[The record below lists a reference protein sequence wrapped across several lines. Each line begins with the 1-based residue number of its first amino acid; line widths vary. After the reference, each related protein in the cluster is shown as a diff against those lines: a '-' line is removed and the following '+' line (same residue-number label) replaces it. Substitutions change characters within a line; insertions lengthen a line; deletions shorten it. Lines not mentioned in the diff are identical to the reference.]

1 MVAFSYLLPLAAI
14 CNLAAALPPS
24 IQMLPNVKV
33 GNLANTFSFTDKYP
47 MANDANVPAHDP
59 NILETNG
66 AFYLFKGGVH
76 LPILRATDLNGP
88 WKEVGTVLK
97 NDSLIK
103 GHGNGHRPWAP
114 TTIEWKGQFYCFYAV
129 SGAGSRHSAIGV
141 ASTKDIEKG
150 WKDHG
155 TLFTTGDKN
164 QGTPFNE
171 TNAIDPSFVVDQNG
185 APFLN
190 YGSYW
195 NNIWQVP
202 LNDDLLSL
210 KNNTILRGGA
220 SKPTTTGQKSHTRT
234 TVHSETSSHASK
246 DHESHT
252 GPAVHAVTVT
262 QSHKEQ
268 QSHTSTA
275 VHTQSST
282 HASKDHESDT
292 GPAVHAVT
300 VTQAPKIEIITTF
313 EVAAPTQTTKSQ
325 EAQTT
330 ISVHAES
337 PTNAPK
343 NQDNKA
349 PSVKAAPGDSKKVK
363 RDDPKKQSS
372 ETTKQHSKL
381 TKEPSKPTKE
391 PNKLDNKNDKPNK
404 NDKVDNKDSPKLENQ
419 AAVQLTFEPG
429 HGPKPEEGSFIS
441 QHGGF
446 YYLWFSHGKCCDF
459 EKGLPKKG
467 DEYVFHSPTLP
478 LSFHGEP
485 SC

>member
-47 MANDANVPAHDP
+47 KANDANVPAHDP

-155 TLFTTGDKN
+155 ALFTTGDKN

-234 TVHSETSSHASK
+234 TAHKETSSHASK
-246 DHESHT
+246 DHESH
-252 GPAVHAVTVT
+252 
-262 QSHKEQ
+262 
-268 QSHTSTA
+268 
-275 VHTQSST
+275 
-282 HASKDHESDT
+282 T

-372 ETTKQHSKL
+372 ETTKQHSK
-381 TKEPSKPTKE
+381 PTKE
-391 PNKLDNKNDKPNK
+391 PNKPDNKNDKPNK

-467 DEYVFHSPTLP
+467 DEYVFHSPALP